1 MPSGAPSSERAKEK
15 GHDAKWF
22 DARPTPDAT
31 KWTLEGLIT
40 LHYPE
45 TSCAGLSWAARNLLA
60 SIPGHAGNANALG
73 RIVPMHAA
81 AMGKGA

>member
-1 MPSGAPSSERAKEK
+1 
-15 GHDAKWF
+15 
-22 DARPTPDAT
+22 
-31 KWTLEGLIT
+31 LIT